1 MRAFVIGGSGV
12 VGRAICRRLVS
23 TGWEVDIVG
32 RDAARLPADLATSGT
47 GFVAADRDDATG
59 LAAAFGGG
67 ADLLVDCA
75 CFTRAQA
82 ETLVPLARNATATV
96 MLSSK
101 AVYVDAAGR
110 HANSDDPPHYDG
122 PIPETQPTLAPG
134 DMDFRSRE
142 GYGSNK
148 VAAERAL
155 LDSGLPVTV
164 LRASKVHGEGA
175 RPPREWVFV
184 KRVLDRR
191 RSVLLA
197 HRGRGVDHPSAAVN
211 IAALVETVAHKGG
224 QRILNCADPD
234 APSGADIA
242 GIIARHLAHEWE
254 QVLLDDDADPSL
266 GWHPWDSPSPVILD
280 TGAAIDLGYRPV
292 GDYQSTVVDTI
303 DWLTRIA
310 TMTTDGARLPA
321 GLADDFPDAFDYAQ
335 EGRFLRAR

>member
-1 MRAFVIGGSGV
+1 MRAFVIGGSGL

-23 TGWEVDIVG
+23 TGWEVDVVG
-32 RDAARLPADLATSGT
+32 RDAARLPADLAASGAE
-47 GFVAADRDDATG
+47 FVAADRDDATA

-67 ADLLVDCA
+67 ADLLVDCV

-82 ETLVPLARNATATV
+82 ETLVPLARNATSTV

-110 HANSDDPPHYDG
+110 HANSDNPPHYDG
-122 PIPETQPTLAPG
+122 PIPETQPTQAPG

-142 GYGSNK
+142 GYGPNK
-148 VAAERAL
+148 VAAEQIL

-211 IAALVETVAHKGG
+211 IATLVETVAHKGG
-224 QRILNCADPD
+224 RRILNCADPD
-234 APSGADIA
+234 APNGADIA
-242 GIIARHLAHEWE
+242 RIIARHLAHEWE

-280 TGAAIDLGYRPV
+280 TSAATELGYRPV
-292 GDYQSTVVDTI
+292 GDYQATVVDTI
-303 DWLTRIA
+303 DWLTRTA
-310 TMTTDGARLPA
+310 TMAPDGARLPA
-321 GLADDFPDAFDYAQ
+321 GLADDFPDAFDYAH
-335 EGRFLRAR
+335 EDRSLRTR